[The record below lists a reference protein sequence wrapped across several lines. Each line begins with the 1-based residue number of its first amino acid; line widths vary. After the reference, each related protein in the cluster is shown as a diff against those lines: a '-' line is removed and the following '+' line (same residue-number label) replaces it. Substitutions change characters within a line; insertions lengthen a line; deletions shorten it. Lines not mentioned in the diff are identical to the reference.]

1 MTYETLK
8 EQSQALDFDD
18 LIMVLAQ
25 RMEDRPELREMI
37 AGLFDLIM
45 VDEFQ
50 DTNFAQYEMLL
61 YLTNPQYSTMKQ
73 RHHCWGP

>member
-1 MTYETLK
+1 MTYERLK

-37 AGLFDLIM
+37 AGLFDLVM

-50 DTNFAQYEMLL
+50 DTNFAQYQMLL
-61 YLTNPQYSTMKQ
+61 YMTTPSIPPWTTSLL
-73 RHHCWGP
+73 

>member
-1 MTYETLK
+1 
-8 EQSQALDFDD
+8 
-18 LIMVLAQ
+18 MVLAQ

-50 DTNFAQYEMLL
+50 DTNFATVRDAPLPNKPTVFDHE
-61 YLTNPQYSTMKQ
+61 Q

>member
-1 MTYETLK
+1 
-8 EQSQALDFDD
+8 
-18 LIMVLAQ
+18 MVLAQ

-50 DTNFAQYEMLL
+50 DTNFAQYE
-61 YLTNPQYSTMKQ
+61 K
-73 RHHCWGP
+73 

>member
-1 MTYETLK
+1 
-8 EQSQALDFDD
+8 
-18 LIMVLAQ
+18 MVLAQ

-50 DTNFAQYEMLL
+50 DTNFAQYQMLL
-61 YLTNPQYSTMKQ
+61 YMTNPHYSAMNNVTIV
-73 RHHCWGP
+73 GDPINPFTVSGLPSTTI